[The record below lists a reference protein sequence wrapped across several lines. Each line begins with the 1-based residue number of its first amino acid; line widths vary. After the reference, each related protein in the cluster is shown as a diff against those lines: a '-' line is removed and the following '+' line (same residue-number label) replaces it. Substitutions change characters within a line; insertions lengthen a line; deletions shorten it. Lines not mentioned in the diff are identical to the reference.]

1 MHFQNTLT
9 KQDIVLD
16 MILQYKTRPP
26 TTKPQSSRNMAD
38 SNKHHGVDGYLR
50 EDFQEKGFEWAFYHC
65 ITDEKGNFEDKDFDE
80 YLVEQ
85 VHGHDIHFWAKLHE
99 LHENEY
105 YWESDQDGFTK
116 PNELGNAY
124 VGEILEEVVQP
135 FVSKPTEPGE
145 VSIPESGPSKDIGF

>member
-1 MHFQNTLT
+1 
-9 KQDIVLD
+9 
-16 MILQYKTRPP
+16 
-26 TTKPQSSRNMAD
+26 MAWT
-38 SNKHHGVDGYLR
+38 GTYER
-50 EDFQEKGFEWAFYHC
+50 TFEEKGFEWAFYHC
-65 ITDEKGNFEDKDFDE
+65 ITDEQGNFEDKDFDE

-124 VGEILEEVVQP
+124 VGK
-135 FVSKPTEPGE
+135 S
-145 VSIPESGPSKDIGF
+145 